1 MEKINILAGRILVKP
16 DKKEDV
22 TAGGIIIPNAKKANR
37 GVVVERGDNLHDIK
51 MELKIG
57 DVVVYPENTG
67 TDVEILDIG
76 YVLMEQR
83 SVHYFVRP
91 TL

>member
-37 GVVVERGDNLHDIK
+37 GVVVERGDDLNDIK
-51 MELKIG
+51 MELRVG
-57 DVVVYPENTG
+57 DTVVYPEDAG
-67 TDVEILDIG
+67 TEVDIGDVEHI
-76 YVLMEQR
+76 LMEQR
-83 SVHYFVRP
+83 QVHFFVR
-91 TL
+91 T